1 MHGGITIVG
10 GGPLNIT
17 LPLIQSFTPSSVQMA
32 KTAKPAREHIYLHGT
47 AMRCMH
53 QPCFLYFKV
62 SAVCPGKVRYLEGL
76 A

>member
-32 KTAKPAREHIYLHGT
+32 KTAKLAREHIYLHGT
-47 AMRCMH
+47 SMLCSTSTMFSVFQSQCLCVQEKSDFR
-53 QPCFLYFKV
+53 K
-62 SAVCPGKVRYLEGL
+62 S
-76 A
+76 